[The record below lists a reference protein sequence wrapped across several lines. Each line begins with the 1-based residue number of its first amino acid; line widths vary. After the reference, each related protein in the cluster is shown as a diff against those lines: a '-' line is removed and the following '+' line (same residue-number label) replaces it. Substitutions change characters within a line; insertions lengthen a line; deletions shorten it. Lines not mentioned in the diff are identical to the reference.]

1 LKNLSYKNKSYM
13 TLTSLNQ
20 YGTNF
25 QIKVISSLLTH
36 KEFLTNIHDII
47 SEEYWDNQ
55 AHQWVIKEIIRYYD
69 KYHTTPSMDIL
80 KVELQKIEND
90 VLKLSIKEQL
100 KAAYESSDDDLEYVQ
115 EEFSTFCKNQ
125 QLKKALLNSV
135 DLLKAG
141 DFDGIKHLVE
151 SALKAG
157 NDKNIG
163 HEYNKDIESRFRE
176 DARTTISTPWERI
189 NDILQG
195 GLGNGDFGLIFGNPG
210 GGKSWSL
217 VALGGYAVRMGY
229 NVLHYTLELG
239 EEYVGRRYDAFFSK
253 IPVDRVIK
261 NREKIEEIIPEIPGE
276 LIIKEFPTGRAT
288 ISTIESHI
296 RKVED
301 LGTKAD
307 LIIIDYVDL
316 LSTKKRTADRKG
328 EIDDIYTSTKGL
340 ARELDVPIWSVSQ
353 VNRAGAKDDV
363 IEGDK
368 AAGSYDKIMITDF
381 CLSLS
386 RKAKDK
392 VNGTGRFHIMK
403 NRYGMDGLTFGVKA
417 DTSTGHFEVH
427 DYNADDYED
436 DTPQQQQNQSYG
448 DFDTFD
454 KQVLKNKFFEL
465 NS

>member
-1 LKNLSYKNKSYM
+1 M

-20 YGTNF
+20 YGTHF
-25 QIKVISSLLTH
+25 QIKVLSSLLTH
-36 KEFLTNIHDII
+36 KEFLTNIHDIL
-47 SEEYWDNQ
+47 SEEYFDNQ
-55 AHQWVIKEIIRYYD
+55 AHQWVIKEILRYYD

-80 KVELQKIEND
+80 KVELQKTENE
-90 VLKLSIKEQL
+90 VLKLSIREQL
-100 KAAYESSDDDLEYVQ
+100 KAAYQSSDEDLKYVQ

-141 DFDGIKHLVE
+141 NFDGIKHLVE

-157 NDKNIG
+157 NDKNVG

-176 DARTTISTPWERI
+176 DSRATISTPWDRV

-253 IPVDRVIK
+253 IPVDKVLK
-261 NREKIEEIIPEIPGE
+261 NRDKIEEIIPELPGE

-381 CLSLS
+381 CMSLS

-427 DYNADDYED
+427 DYNAEDYESD
-436 DTPQQQQNQSYG
+436 DTPQQNQSYG

-454 KQVLKNKFFEL
+454 KKMLKNKFFEL

>member
-1 LKNLSYKNKSYM
+1 M
-13 TLTSLNQ
+13 TLINLNQ
-20 YGTNF
+20 YGPAF

-36 KEFLTNIHDII
+36 KEYLTNIHDII

-55 AHQWVIKEIIRYYD
+55 AQKWIIKEILNYYD
-69 KYHTTPSMDIL
+69 KYHTTPSMDVL
-80 KVELQKIEND
+80 KIEMKRIDND
-90 VLKLSIKEQL
+90 VLALSIKEQL
-100 KAAYESSDDDLEYVQ
+100 KLAYQSTDEDLKYVQ

-141 DFDGIKHLVE
+141 DFDGIKFLVE

-157 NDKNIG
+157 QDKNVG

-176 DARTTISTPWERI
+176 DSRTIVSTPWDKV
-189 NDILQG
+189 NDVLQG

-217 VALGGYAVRMGY
+217 VALGGHAVKMGY

-239 EEYVGRRYDAFFSK
+239 EAYVGRRYDAFFSN
-253 IPVDRVIK
+253 IPVDRVLK
-261 NREKIEEIIPEIPGE
+261 NREKIEAILPELPGE

-288 ISTIESHI
+288 IGTIESHI
-296 RKVED
+296 RKVTD
-301 LGTKAD
+301 LGTKPD

-340 ARELDVPIWSVSQ
+340 ARELNLPIWSVSQ
-353 VNRAGAKDDV
+353 VNRAGAKDNV

-368 AAGSYDKIMITDF
+368 AAGSYDKMMITDF
-381 CLSLS
+381 CMSLS

-427 DYNADDYED
+427 DYNEDDYESD
-436 DTPQQQQNQSYG
+436 EPSNTSKSY
-448 DFDTFD
+448 DNVDTFD
-454 KQVLKNKFFEL
+454 KKMLANKFFEL